1 MKQPLNIGDPHPSR
15 IGYYFFG
22 FRTRIKNWRSKQVV
36 RPQQGKAFPL
46 WLKLDHPPLRQLS
59 LFDVR

>member
-22 FRTRIKNWRSKQVV
+22 FRTRIKNWGTAQA
-36 RPQQGKAFPL
+36 GKGFS
-46 WLKLDHPPLRQLS
+46 S
-59 LFDVR
+59 LAQA

>member
-22 FRTRIKNWRSKQVV
+22 FRTRIKNWRRNKWYGPS
-36 RPQQGKAFPL
+36 RERLF
-46 WLKLDHPPLRQLS
+46 LS
-59 LFDVR
+59 GSSLIILH